1 MRQFLVAA
9 GQMGPVEAD
18 TPRSEVVQ
26 RMLILLREAKS
37 ASVQHVVF
45 PELSL
50 TTYFAR
56 DFHGD
61 RSAVA
66 RYFEK
71 SLPSEDTREL
81 FEFARNNRIGFVL
94 GYAEGSSDGS
104 RFNSAALV
112 NEHGVLV
119 GNYRKVHIPGTQ
131 EFDPERVW
139 QQLEKR
145 YFTPGDLGFPVW
157 DVQGMKMGMAICNDR
172 RWPESLR
179 VLGLKGVD
187 LVSIGYCTPVFNTQF
202 PDKESA
208 ELRQFQ
214 SDLTMQAGAYH
225 NSCFVVAAA
234 KAGIEGGCAFQGGSL
249 VVAPSGEI
257 LARAS
262 STADELVVAQID
274 LDQCDFYRNGV
285 MKRSQRRVDA
295 YRLICEDLKA

>member
-1 MRQFLVAA
+1 M
-9 GQMGPVEAD
+9 
-18 TPRSEVVQ
+18 
-26 RMLILLREAKS
+26 
-37 ASVQHVVF
+37 
-45 PELSL
+45 
-50 TTYFAR
+50 
-56 DFHGD
+56 
-61 RSAVA
+61 
-66 RYFEK
+66 
-71 SLPSEDTREL
+71 
-81 FEFARNNRIGFVL
+81 
-94 GYAEGSSDGS
+94 
-104 RFNSAALV
+104 
-112 NEHGVLV
+112 LV

-131 EFDPERVW
+131 EFDPERVC

-274 LDQCDFYRNGV
+274 LLPERIVTQEKALAVFGAVGGRAGGFAGAVFKDDL
-285 MKRSQRRVDA
+285 
-295 YRLICEDLKA
+295 RLGEMPP